1 MTSVMCQDEVRVSWH
16 VTTRRLLYE
25 LPNQVKSYALTSLHT
40 PDHFPNQTEWVL
52 VSESGHLIGPSIAP
66 TGGGSFIVLS
76 HQPGGWKFD

>member
-52 VSESGHLIGPSIAP
+52 VKQPTNHRPPQPAARLVPAASNEKPSNSISG
-66 TGGGSFIVLS
+66 
-76 HQPGGWKFD
+76 